1 MNLKQAMNYPTIA
14 AIATASGVGSIAIV
28 RVSGLNA
35 LDISSNLIKD
45 IELKNRYARLTSIY
59 NKENILIDHAI
70 VIYFKSPHSFTSEDI
85 VEFQCHG
92 GIVIAQEILDTLIHF
107 GASLAQPGEFSKRA
121 FLNGK
126 IDLTEA
132 EAIAKM
138 IETKSIDGAKVL
150 ARQLKGEL
158 KNFIEDTRV
167 SLVGLLAHS
176 EVMID
181 YAEEDIPKNLL
192 KNLQN
197 TLETTKNRLEN
208 IVKSSIRRKGLIE
221 GFWLAIVGKPN
232 VGKSS
237 ILNKMLNYDRA
248 IVSDIAGTT
257 RDSIEEQVK
266 IGSHIIRVADTAGI
280 RDTSDIIERLGVER
294 SIKWLEESDI
304 TVAVFDAS
312 KKLDSQDLKVLEL
325 IKKIKET
332 KIIIVLNKIDK
343 KIVID
348 SKIFKDYKIVKISA
362 NRSVDSLIEAIEK
375 VVNSISKIDELI
387 LISSRQIAS
396 VKKALEAIKSA
407 KEPLVNNQL
416 EFFSYEINNSIEALN
431 EITRPYRHEELL
443 DKIFSEFC
451 LGK

>member
-1 MNLKQAMNYPTIA
+1 MSKTIV

-28 RVSGLNA
+28 RVSGADSLK
-35 LDISSNLIKD
+35 ISSNLIKNRK
-45 IELKNRYARLTSIY
+45 LKNRYATLTSIY
-59 NKENILIDHAI
+59 NKDGDLIDKAI
-70 VIYFKSPHSFTSEDI
+70 VIYFKAPHSFTGEDI

-92 GIVIAQEILDTLIHF
+92 GIVIAQEILDTLLHF
-107 GASLAQPGEFSKRA
+107 GAVLAKPGEYTQRA

-126 IDLTEA
+126 IDLSEA

-138 IETKSIDGAKVL
+138 IESKSVDGAKVL

-158 KNFIEDTRV
+158 REFIEQARA
-167 SLVGLLAHS
+167 SLIGLMAHS

-181 YAEEDIPKNLL
+181 YAEEDIPQDLAKQLAD
-192 KNLQN
+192 
-197 TLETTKNRLEN
+197 TLERVRLNLEN

-237 ILNKMLNYDRA
+237 ILNKMLNYERA

-257 RDSIEEQVK
+257 RDTIEEQIK
-266 IGSHIIRVADTAGI
+266 IGSHIVRVADTAGI
-280 RDTSDIIERLGVER
+280 RDASDIIEKMGVER

-304 TVAVFDAS
+304 VVAVFDAS
-312 KKLDSQDLKVLEL
+312 NPLDDEDLKVLDL
-325 IKKIKET
+325 IKNTKET
-332 KIIIVLNKIDK
+332 KVIVVLNKIDK
-343 KIVID
+343 AQNID
-348 SKIFKDYKIVKISA
+348 FNYFKNFITVKISA
-362 NRSVDSLIEAIEK
+362 KESVEALVKEIEAIL
-375 VVNSISKIDELI
+375 NTISKTDELM
-387 LISSRQIAS
+387 LISSRQIES
-396 VKKALEAIKSA
+396 VKKALAEIENA
-407 KEPLVNNQL
+407 KEPLKNMEL
-416 EFFSYEINNSIEALN
+416 EFFSYHINSAIDALN